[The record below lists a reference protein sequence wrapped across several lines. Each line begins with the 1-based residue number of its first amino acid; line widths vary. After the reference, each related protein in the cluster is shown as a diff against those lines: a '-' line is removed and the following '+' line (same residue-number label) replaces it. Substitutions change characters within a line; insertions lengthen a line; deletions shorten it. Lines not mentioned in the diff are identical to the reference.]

1 MKHTE
6 ELLHTEAGKQRNFY
20 TQKLLHTE
28 GLLHTEAFT
37 HRRFYTNIFF
47 HTETFTHRNVYT
59 QRSFTQRSFYT
70 EKSLHREVLT
80 QRSSYTQKLLQKR
93 AFTQRS
99 FYTQKLYTQT
109 RLHRGVF
116 THGRVCTA
124 KLLQTEVFTQKK
136 PLQREVLTKK
146 TFTRGAFTH
155 RGWFAKKLLHTET
168 FTQRSLMGWIL
179 AAYDASTAYLQE
191 KGIDRLLILRAPY
204 PPPPGVRPGTLFR
217 AKGGIYGTK
226 DARRSWW
233 KKLAAD
239 AKLVGCFVFPLW
251 WRGNAGRYHGQ
262 PRWWADHLRSWPHM
276 KRQCPSWARWST
288 WKKRRKSS
296 GIVERMLFKPMAP
309 WPSGRSTPPR
319 PWSTRW

>member
-1 MKHTE
+1 MNHTD

-37 HRRFYTNIFF
+37 HGRFYTNIFF
-47 HTETFTHRNVYT
+47 TQKRLHTEELYTEKPLHREV
-59 QRSFTQRSFYT
+59 FTQRSLDTEKLLHTEAFT
-70 EKSLHREVLT
+70 EKSL
-80 QRSSYTQKLLQKR
+80 YTEELLHTEALHTD

-99 FYTQKLYTQT
+99 LYTRT
-109 RLHRGVF
+109 RLHREAFTNRSFYTKKAFAQRSFYKQILYTRSFYTQRLVRKETF
-116 THGRVCTA
+116 THW
-124 KLLQTEVFTQKK
+124 KFY
-136 PLQREVLTKK
+136 
-146 TFTRGAFTH
+146 
-155 RGWFAKKLLHTET
+155 
-168 FTQRSLMGWIL
+168 TQRSLMGWIL

-204 PPPPGVRPGTLFR
+204 PPPLGVRPGTLFR

-226 DARRSWW
+226 DAGRSWW

-262 PRWWADHLRSWPHM
+262 PHWWADHLRSWPHM
-276 KRQCPSWARWST
+276 KRQRPSWARWST

-309 WPSGRSTPPR
+309 WPSSRSTPPR